1 MTEQAGTPGR
11 RRYTDEPTVAAAA
24 TFLAEAE
31 QRWREDAARHRLTL
45 GAIQVELSRLYLN
58 DEDRSRV
65 LRSVLERL
73 DLPIP
78 DDLLDADETRGAP

>member
-1 MTEQAGTPGR
+1 VTEQAGTPGR

-45 GAIQVELSRLYLN
+45 GAVHVELSRLYTDDTIRRL
-58 DEDRSRV
+58 V
-65 LRSVLERL
+65 LRRALERA

-78 DDLLDADETRGAP
+78 DDLA